1 MRIAHLRLFSAK
13 ENLSSNEWPAL
24 SWNQSIQSTDFNSFR
39 YDRCTIKSIGL
50 SSTKIPPTSIMF
62 LLFSIDFS
70 QWSIRFVSIFIFPF
84 NIRLLPVNASHW
96 VGYIIVFSV
105 IFYCL
110 CSPIFMSVFSSWTL
124 IHLRHHRRQQEKK
137 SHLRILFP
145 RKHRYHQDYQ
155 LIKILVPYVLTNI
168 ICTLPFASIFL
179 LHVSYHHSNPQL
191 LLWIKTSI
199 LLCNC
204 NHATSF
210 YIYTLGTPIYRRE
223 VLRLLASIRRR

>member
-1 MRIAHLRLFSAK
+1 
-13 ENLSSNEWPAL
+13 
-24 SWNQSIQSTDFNSFR
+24 
-39 YDRCTIKSIGL
+39 
-50 SSTKIPPTSIMF
+50 
-62 LLFSIDFS
+62 
-70 QWSIRFVSIFIFPF
+70 
-84 NIRLLPVNASHW
+84 
-96 VGYIIVFSV
+96 
-105 IFYCL
+105 
-110 CSPIFMSVFSSWTL
+110 MSVFSSWTL

-145 RKHRYHQDYQ
+145 RKHRYHRDYQ
-155 LIKILVPYVLTNI
+155 LIKILVLYVL
-168 ICTLPFASIFL
+168 ASIFL